1 MKQHFLRLW
10 AGFAH
15 NCNQLVS
22 IWDSGV
28 KGRVTGDFKCCL
40 PSGKTLT
47 YTHTQ
52 HANAASAVLAI
63 LAEEMTSQWVGRGRK
78 GRGGQVHSSESQG
91 ASTFGSSVIH
101 WEPSEVTCWS
111 WNHLTVLNT
120 YYVLSILPDA
130 LLYAGGRWDGM
141 LDKEA
146 GWMPRPYIALK
157 NDKLKLKKSLGWDFK
172 EIHWKLA
179 APNETQFILQCNP
192 LKSRLD
198 THVSVN
204 IKTCKWIHFF
214 SSFSFP
220 LCFSCPPPL

>member
-91 ASTFGSSVIH
+91 ASTFGSSVNPLGTVRGDLLVL
-101 WEPSEVTCWS
+101 EPSYSVE
-111 WNHLTVLNT
+111 HLLCTKHFARCFTLCRRQV
-120 YYVLSILPDA
+120 
-130 LLYAGGRWDGM
+130 
-141 LDKEA
+141 
-146 GWMPRPYIALK
+146 
-157 NDKLKLKKSLGWDFK
+157 GWD
-172 EIHWKLA
+172 A
-179 APNETQFILQCNP
+179 GQR
-192 LKSRLD
+192 SRLD
-198 THVSVN
+198 A
-204 IKTCKWIHFF
+204 KALYCFEKW
-214 SSFSFP
+214 
-220 LCFSCPPPL
+220 